1 MIQKAHSLGSKNL
14 IYSRLFVCI
23 LLASFLISCTTNV
36 KKHGYIPSET
46 DLDTLIIGR
55 DNKQSV
61 EKKIGLPVTKGL
73 EGSFYYIRSL
83 FNSPGYKSAKLIDRT
98 VVVVSFTKNG
108 LLKNIETFGI
118 ENETVIRIDYRVTE
132 TELKN
137 SNAIQQIFRSISGPS
152 ASSLG
157 L

>member
-1 MIQKAHSLGSKNL
+1 MI
-14 IYSRLFVCI
+14 YPRLFVFI
-23 LLASFLISCTTNV
+23 LLIGFVISCTSNV
-36 KKHGYIPSET
+36 KKHGYIPSEI
-46 DLDTLIIGR
+46 DLDTLVIGK
-55 DNKQSV
+55 DNKKSV
-61 EKKIGLPVTKGL
+61 EEKIGLPVTKGM

-83 FNSPGYKSAKLIDRT
+83 FNSPGYKSADLIDRT
-98 VVVVSFTKNG
+98 VVVVSFAKNG

-137 SNAIQQIFRSISGPS
+137 GNAIQQIFKSISGPS
-152 ASSLG
+152 AGSIG

>member
-14 IYSRLFVCI
+14 IFSRLFICI
-23 LLASFLISCTTNV
+23 LISSFLISCTTNV

-46 DLDTLIIGR
+46 DLDTLLIGR

-61 EKKIGLPVTKGL
+61 EEKIGLPVTKGL

-83 FNSPGYKSAKLIDRT
+83 FNSPGYKSAELIDRT

-108 LLKNIETFGI
+108 LLKNIETFGV

-137 SNAIQQIFRSISGPS
+137 SNALQQIFRSISGPS
-152 ASSLG
+152 TSSLG

>member
-1 MIQKAHSLGSKNL
+1 M
-14 IYSRLFVCI
+14 IYSRLFVCV
-23 LLASFLISCTTNV
+23 LLCSFLISCTTHV

-46 DLDTLIIGR
+46 DLNTLIIGR
-55 DNKQSV
+55 DNRQSV
-61 EKKIGLPVTKGL
+61 EEKIGLPVTKGL

-83 FNSPGYKSAKLIDRT
+83 YNSPGYKSAELIDRT
-98 VVVVSFTKNG
+98 VVVISFTKNG
-108 LLKNIETFGI
+108 LLKNIETFGF